1 VTVKVL
7 PAIVSVP
14 VRDPSCL
21 FLSTEYE
28 TLPSPWPV
36 APPLTE
42 IQSALLDAVQLQLSA
57 EAETV
62 TESLPPSALRRW
74 LVGEIVNEHTGGG
87 GAVSP
92 VWLTVKLCPAMINP
106 PVRAAPPFAE
116 TLNVTV
122 PLPCPGEL
130 P

>member
-1 VTVKVL
+1 VTVKVF

-21 FLSTEYE
+21 FLPTEYE
-28 TLPSPWPV
+28 TLPSPWPE
-36 APPLTE
+36 APSLTE
-42 IQSALLDAVQLQLSA
+42 IHSALLDAVQLQLLA

-62 TESLPPSALRRW
+62 TESLPPSAPRRL

-87 GAVSP
+87 GGVSP
-92 VWLTVKLCPAMINP
+92 AWLTVKLCPAMINA
-106 PVRAAPPFAE
+106 PVRAAPWFSE

-122 PLPCPGEL
+122 PLPWPDEL